1 MYKSAR
7 RNKQTK
13 SNTYPVGFE
22 SCERARLERER
33 ARERGN
39 SFSKSGNGHGD
50 DIFLF
55 HKRRLRNYEE
65 RLDDISPRLDSL
77 SFRGKGEFQPRTI
90 SGLLGGST
98 FGHVIK

>member
-22 SCERARLERER
+22 SCESARLERER
-33 ARERGN
+33 ERGK
-39 SFSKSGNGHGD
+39 SFSKSGNRHGD

-65 RLDDISPRLDSL
+65 RFDDINPRLDSR

-90 SGLLGGST
+90 SGLLGGS
-98 FGHVIK
+98 

>member
-7 RNKQTK
+7 RHKHTK

-33 ARERGN
+33 ERGK
-39 SFSKSGNGHGD
+39 SFSKSGNRHGD

-55 HKRRLRNYEE
+55 HKRRPRNYEE
-65 RLDDISPRLDSL
+65 RLDDINPRLDSR
-77 SFRGKGEFQPRTI
+77 SFRGKGEFQPRTK
-90 SGLLGGST
+90 SGLLGGS
-98 FGHVIK
+98 